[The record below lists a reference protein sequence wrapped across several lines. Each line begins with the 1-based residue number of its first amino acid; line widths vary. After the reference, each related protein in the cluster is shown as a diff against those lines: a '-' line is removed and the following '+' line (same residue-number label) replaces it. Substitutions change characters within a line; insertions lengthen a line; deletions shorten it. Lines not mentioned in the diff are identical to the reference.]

1 MAHTQAQVVIG
12 YPEFVSDM
20 VEKREKFVH
29 VMQGIPPL
37 MYDLFSEAHSEPLH
51 KVCRHLAKMVAN
63 SVNAVLLLGMNG
75 LGNDCLKVVRS
86 MFEAS
91 VNVAYLRQHPEEFD
105 DYFDF
110 HFIVARNRN
119 RYLEKYNPAALQR
132 LTRETAINNAG
143 FDNVESRYRKNPK
156 KPGKVRG
163 RWSKKSLGE
172 ICAELHLED
181 HYLTFYDLSSHII
194 HADISGV
201 LAQGDRKPGVL
212 DVEIAPSDLHVDLAL
227 RSAHA
232 YLVLAVS
239 EYIKLARPDKQAIA
253 GQIEKDFVDVWKK

>member
-1 MAHTQAQVVIG
+1 MDDV
-12 YPEFVSDM
+12 
-20 VEKREKFVH
+20 
-29 VMQGIPPL
+29 
-37 MYDLFSEAHSEPLH
+37 FSQAHSEPMH

-63 SVNAVLLLGMNG
+63 SMNAVLLLGTNG
-75 LGNDCLKVVRS
+75 IGNDALKIVRS
-86 MFEAS
+86 MFEAA
-91 VNVAYLRQHPEEFD
+91 VNVAYLREHPEQFP

-110 HFIVARNRN
+110 HYIVARNRN

-143 FDNVESRYRKNPK
+143 FSRVESRYRKDPN

-163 RWSKKSLGE
+163 RWSKKSLGA
-172 ICAELHLED
+172 ICAELHLEEQ
-181 HYLTFYDLSSHII
+181 YLTFYDLTSHII

-201 LAQGDRKPGVL
+201 LAQGDRQPGVL
-212 DVEIAPSDLHVDLAL
+212 DVEIAPSELNVEVAL

-253 GQIEKDFVDVWKK
+253 HQLDRDFMSVWKK